1 MAAPMGYQVLGIP
14 SLAED
19 EEEGIT
25 KVSSRKV
32 LIFRIIYQFS
42 FENQNYFVTLQPE

>member
-1 MAAPMGYQVLGIP
+1 MGYQVLGIP
-14 SLAED
+14 TLTED

-32 LIFRIIYQFS
+32 LIFRIIHRFS
-42 FENQNYFVTLQPE
+42 FENQNFFITLQPE